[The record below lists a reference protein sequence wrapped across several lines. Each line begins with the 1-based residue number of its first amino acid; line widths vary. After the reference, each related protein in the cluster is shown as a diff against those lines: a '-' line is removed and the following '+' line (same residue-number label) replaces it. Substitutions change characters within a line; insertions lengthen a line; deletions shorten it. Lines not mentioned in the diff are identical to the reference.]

1 MSKLC
6 VCVRVV
12 CEQVVCKRVVGER
25 AVGESKL
32 RVRVSRV
39 CVCEQVV

>member
-1 MSKLC
+1 MRELWVRELC
-6 VCVRVV
+6 VC
-12 CEQVVCKRVVGER
+12 ER

-32 RVRVSRV
+32 RVRVS